1 MSPTETRLLLTFP
14 QKVQTIQENANKKRT
29 LEAAS
34 QRADALGGRGGQQT
48 IQASFGKG
56 DKEQLLDLAADFFY
70 GCGLSFNVT
79 NNPYFKAYIAGVSA
93 ATPGHKPPLYY
104 QLRVP
109 LLARAKARLAPKLAA
124 FLAAAKRTGCVICTD
139 GWSDARNRSLY
150 NFLVVTPSGAYF
162 LMSVTP
168 WGQRSQQPTS
178 QSSSAL

>member
-1 MSPTETRLLLTFP
+1 MPMLLVVGGVSKPFRPASARATRSSCLTW
-14 QKVQTIQENANKKRT
+14 Q
-29 LEAAS
+29 
-34 QRADALGGRGGQQT
+34 LGC
-48 IQASFGKG
+48 
-56 DKEQLLDLAADFFY
+56 FF

-93 ATPGHKPPLYY
+93 APPGHKPPSYY

-139 GWSDARNRSLY
+139 GWFDARNRSLF

-162 LMSVTP
+162 LMSVDTLGAEKLSQVSHGCLAPPTAWTWP
-168 WGQRSQQPTS
+168 WRTSASSHGQHLSSRRPTL
-178 QSSSAL
+178 SSSS

>member
-1 MSPTETRLLLTFP
+1 MTSASANWLSAMATPKRTELEWNSITVISEP
-14 QKVQTIQENANKKRT
+14 IQENANKKRT

-56 DKEQLLDLAADFFY
+56 DQEQLLDLAADFFY
-70 GCGLSFNVT
+70 GCGLSFNVN

-93 ATPGHKPPLYY
+93 APPGHKPPSYY

-124 FLAAAKRTGCVICTD
+124 FFC
-139 GWSDARNRSLY
+139 
-150 NFLVVTPSGAYF
+150 
-162 LMSVTP
+162 
-168 WGQRSQQPTS
+168 
-178 QSSSAL
+178 

>member
-1 MSPTETRLLLTFP
+1 MPMLLVVGGVSKPFRPASARATRSSCLTW
-14 QKVQTIQENANKKRT
+14 Q
-29 LEAAS
+29 
-34 QRADALGGRGGQQT
+34 LGC
-48 IQASFGKG
+48 
-56 DKEQLLDLAADFFY
+56 FF

-93 ATPGHKPPLYY
+93 APPGHKPPSYY